1 MRPGEAVK
9 DLDQAFTRPDTEAAL
24 SFYED
29 SAAAVV
35 HSGRVIRGKEELRKY
50 FTQLFALNGKANQL
64 HTRVIERTILF
75 WLISKWRFAGQ
86 GPHVQPFLREAVA
99 TSLLRKDTDGNRRIV
114 IDNQNPEI

>member
-1 MRPGEAVK
+1 VRPGEAVK

-64 HTRVIERTILF
+64 HTRVIEADDIVLVDIEVALCGRG
-75 WLISKWRFAGQ
+75 SR
-86 GPHVQPFLREAVA
+86 RSAVL
-99 TSLLRKDTDGNRRIV
+99 TRSRGNQRAAERHRWQLAYS
-114 IDNQNPEI
+114 D